1 MKLIEGIT
9 GEKAIYRRRGEKD
22 PEESHSSK
30 LLSLPPLLS
39 CSLPTFVHVLAQ
51 MGSPQQK
58 PKLLRLLCDVS
69 GSMYR
74 FNGHDARMDRQLE
87 AMLMVMEAF
96 DNFEHKI
103 KVSA

>member
-22 PEESHSSK
+22 PEVCLSPALSSCPP
-30 LLSLPPLLS
+30 SLA
-39 CSLPTFVHVLAQ
+39 HVLAQ

>member
-1 MKLIEGIT
+1 
-9 GEKAIYRRRGEKD
+9 
-22 PEESHSSK
+22 
-30 LLSLPPLLS
+30 
-39 CSLPTFVHVLAQ
+39 

-87 AMLMVMEAF
+87 AMLMVMESFENF
-96 DNFEHKI
+96 DHKI
-103 KVSA
+103 KV